1 MRAYARA
8 EIFGFGRYF
17 YDAGNS
23 VSQSNYQI
31 ADFRVG
37 LGGVFDVSK
46 TRSADWRVEG
56 WIKNAFDQHYYPV
69 AFPFTSA
76 PGAAGYVGETG
87 DPMTLGVT
95 LGFDY

>member
-23 VSQSNYQI
+23 VSQPNYQI

-56 WIKNAFDQHYYPV
+56 WIKNAFDPALLSSCIPIHV
-69 AFPFTSA
+69 
-76 PGAAGYVGETG
+76 GAGRGR
-87 DPMTLGVT
+87 LRR
-95 LGFDY
+95 